1 MKALMKLMKTT
12 TNATPRSTTRST
24 TRSAPKNTAV
34 ASLEPR
40 NSGKLPQ
47 SDHAA
52 PPSYLRNEAGMTLI
66 EIMIVIAIIA
76 GLMAVLGTNVMKS
89 FNQSRVANTKISMQE
104 VKKQLDQYNL
114 NCGSYPS
121 TDQGLM
127 ALVKDP
133 GKEACPNWGEAYI
146 KEKQLK
152 DQWNRVFIY
161 ESDGQKVTLR
171 SLGAD
176 GKEGGEGYNADI
188 SSDDL

>member
-1 MKALMKLMKTT
+1 MLRLNFNRPVLKKT
-12 TNATPRSTTRST
+12 
-24 TRSAPKNTAV
+24 
-34 ASLEPR
+34 
-40 NSGKLPQ
+40 SG
-47 SDHAA
+47 SFV
-52 PPSYLRNEAGMTLI
+52 RNENGMTLI

-76 GLMAVLGTNVMKS
+76 GLMAVLGGNVMS
-89 FNQSRVANTKISMQE
+89 AFNRSKVANTKVSMQQI
-104 VKKQLDQYNL
+104 KKALDQYNL

-133 GKEACPNWGEAYI
+133 GKDACPNWGEPYL
-146 KEKQLK
+146 KEKELK
-152 DQWNRVFIY
+152 DQWNRVFLY

-176 GKEGGEGYNADI
+176 GKDGGESYNADI

>member
-1 MKALMKLMKTT
+1 MNDQHANIQNK
-12 TNATPRSTTRST
+12 
-24 TRSAPKNTAV
+24 KNLVTGLAI
-34 ASLEPR
+34 
-40 NSGKLPQ
+40 NNQK
-47 SDHAA
+47 
-52 PPSYLRNEAGMTLI
+52 GMTLI

-89 FNQSRVANTKISMQE
+89 FNQSKVANSKVAMQE

-114 NCGSYPS
+114 NCGSYPT

-152 DQWNRVFIY
+152 DQWNRIFIY
-161 ESDGQKVTLR
+161 ESDGQRMSLS

-176 GKEGGEGYNADI
+176 GKPGGESYASDI
-188 SSDDL
+188 SLDDL